1 MVENAK
7 KQAAKLKEMGADII
21 IALAHTGI
29 GPQNPEPKFKNVAY
43 ALTKIPEIDVV
54 VCGHEHNLFPTK
66 DMTSPY
72 YKLPN
77 VDRNTYLMNGKNVIM
92 AGDRGKAIG
101 VVDLVLEVK
110 GDNINIIDRKSEL
123 RMVTANNTDE
133 DKKIAAMFGE
143 WEDLLKEYSSDIL
156 GELEEGTL
164 IQNYFGLLA
173 DSAAIQLLND
183 SKIHYAL
190 SKIKANEKKYIDY
203 PIIAASTYESFGVKA
218 IEDFVNISDKITE
231 SDLAALQNYNSY
243 LYVYTITG
251 AQLKEWLEWSASA
264 YETINLDTK
273 WKDSTMS
280 SLMKETGL
288 KSLIREEWLDD
299 WSNFYIFDGISY
311 EIDPS
316 KKPRYDFSGNLV
328 SSSRRV
334 SKVYYQGKEVT
345 DDMELLIAT
354 NKITKPTQANKGV
367 EEQVVLKGFVRSQSV
382 LSKYI
387 KQLW

>member
-1 MVENAK
+1 MLITRKVKTKSGKEVEVKIGITGQAIPHFTGKTHSYAGILIGEDMVENAK

-183 SKIHYAL
+183 LRFIM
-190 SKIKANEKKYIDY
+190 
-203 PIIAASTYESFGVKA
+203 P
-218 IEDFVNISDKITE
+218 
-231 SDLAALQNYNSY
+231 
-243 LYVYTITG
+243 
-251 AQLKEWLEWSASA
+251 
-264 YETINLDTK
+264 
-273 WKDSTMS
+273 
-280 SLMKETGL
+280 
-288 KSLIREEWLDD
+288 
-299 WSNFYIFDGISY
+299 
-311 EIDPS
+311 
-316 KKPRYDFSGNLV
+316 
-328 SSSRRV
+328 
-334 SKVYYQGKEVT
+334 
-345 DDMELLIAT
+345 
-354 NKITKPTQANKGV
+354 
-367 EEQVVLKGFVRSQSV
+367 
-382 LSKYI
+382 
-387 KQLW
+387 

>member
-1 MVENAK
+1 M
-7 KQAAKLKEMGADII
+7 
-21 IALAHTGI
+21 
-29 GPQNPEPKFKNVAY
+29 
-43 ALTKIPEIDVV
+43 
-54 VCGHEHNLFPTK
+54 
-66 DMTSPY
+66 
-72 YKLPN
+72 
-77 VDRNTYLMNGKNVIM
+77 
-92 AGDRGKAIG
+92 
-101 VVDLVLEVK
+101 
-110 GDNINIIDRKSEL
+110 
-123 RMVTANNTDE
+123 
-133 DKKIAAMFGE
+133 
-143 WEDLLKEYSSDIL
+143 
-156 GELEEGTL
+156 
-164 IQNYFGLLA
+164 
-173 DSAAIQLLND
+173 
-183 SKIHYAL
+183 
-190 SKIKANEKKYIDY
+190 
-203 PIIAASTYESFGVKA
+203 
-218 IEDFVNISDKITE
+218 
-231 SDLAALQNYNSY
+231 QNYNSY

-387 KQLW
+387 KQLVVSGSIMPQVDYNWKLKLPKNYKFIIKVPYYADTLFEETPWYEEYLLQENKYKYYTASYPAEEEDVTPPHLVVAPLITNPTASPFEIAVQAVDDAEIKYLRFTNGEIAADSNIWVVARIYPVKDLLYGRMVYIQYVLRISMEINRLNI